1 MWLSSLRTALLLHAC
16 LLTSSCR
23 GDTSEFRRALVTSST
38 TTPLRYMTRSTGT
51 WRHLQR
57 GGSKSSTP
65 VETQSVENRQ
75 IPSMFQGESD
85 MIYDRYA
92 ACLAA
97 TEGLRRIRDQTL
109 KSPQQ
114 NSINDPLLSKRNIR
128 EARER
133 VNTVYA
139 ENASKI
145 IEAMGMPVSQ
155 FNSIGKIV
163 CNDASLKQK
172 VCEILLF
179 LLVKSCSLT

>member
-1 MWLSSLRTALLLHAC
+1 MRLSSTRLTLFLNAC
-16 LLTSSCR
+16 LLAYSCF
-23 GDTSEFRRALVTSST
+23 GNPSAFRSLLVTSVAKTPRRAT
-38 TTPLRYMTRSTGT
+38 TRTT
-51 WRHLQR
+51 WRHIQR

-65 VETQSVENRQ
+65 VETQSEEKRQ

-128 EARER
+128 EAKER